1 MEHYSIVWNT
11 RRVARQDRSDGGSP
25 RRVTAHSFP
34 STELEAGDYYPPV
47 TQAQESVER
56 PYGWVVVVGSLLL
69 MTVGAGGYYVVI
81 VGLKLVAQD
90 FGGLRWVPS
99 MAYSMCVFGMGLG
112 GIFIGRWSDRVGVAT
127 PALLGALMIIAG
139 ALTASVATDRWTFL
153 LAHGVLIGLL
163 GNAALF
169 SPLIANTARWFDR
182 RRGIAVAIVT
192 SAQALAGVF
201 WPFTFRFIIEGSG
214 WREAYRVYALVALMT
229 MVPLSFLLR
238 RSAPI
243 APEAPTREAGADAQV
258 LGLAQNGVL
267 VWLCIPSSAA
277 VWPWPCRSCTW
288 SPMRPTSAIRSRSAS
303 EMLAVLLGCAFFSR
317 IAWGAVSDRIGG
329 LRVLMIGS
337 LCQTL
342 VIAMYLA
349 VESLIGL
356 FLLSGLFGLA
366 FGGIIPSYTLII
378 SKHFAP
384 GSIGWRIATVYFFG
398 AIGMAIGSW
407 LGGAVFDLT
416 GAYREAFA
424 AGLLFNVVNL
434 LIVGALLV
442 RTPQRSKPKTATF
455 WLDD

>member
-1 MEHYSIVWNT
+1 MI
-11 RRVARQDRSDGGSP
+11 
-25 RRVTAHSFP
+25 
-34 STELEAGDYYPPV
+34 
-47 TQAQESVER
+47 QAQERVER
-56 PYGWVVVVGSLLL
+56 TYGWVVVVGSLLL

-99 MAYSMCVFGMGLG
+99 MAYSMSVFGMGLG
-112 GIFIGRWSDRVGVAT
+112 GIFISRWSDRVGVGT

-139 ALTASVATDRWTFL
+139 ALTASVTTDRWTFL
-153 LAHGVLIGLL
+153 LAHGVLIGLF

-192 SAQALAGVF
+192 SAQAVAGVF
-201 WPFTFRFIIEGSG
+201 WPFTFRLLIEGSS
-214 WREAYRVYALVALMT
+214 WREAYRVYALVALVT

-238 RSAPI
+238 RPAPI
-243 APEAPTREAGADAQV
+243 APEAHTREVSASDAQV
-258 LGLAQNGVL
+258 LGLAQSSVL
-267 VWLCIPSSAA
+267 VWLCIA
-277 VWPWPCRSCTW
+277 VVCCCVAMAMPIVHMVSHATDLGYPLAR
-288 SPMRPTSAIRSRSAS
+288 AS

-317 IAWGAVSDRIGG
+317 IAWGAVSDRVGG

-337 LCQTL
+337 LCQVL
-342 VIAMYLA
+342 VLAMYLA

-356 FLLSGLFGLA
+356 YVLSGLFGLA

-378 SKHFAP
+378 SKHFPP

-398 AIGMAIGSW
+398 AVGMAIGSW
-407 LGGAVFDLT
+407 LGGVIFDIS
-416 GAYREAFA
+416 GAYRGAFA

-442 RTPQRSKPKTATF
+442 RKSETLEVQNSDLLA
-455 WLDD
+455 

>member
-238 RSAPI
+238 RPTPI
-243 APEAPTREAGADAQV
+243 APEAPTREASADAQV

-267 VWLCIPSSAA
+267 VWLCI
-277 VWPWPCRSCTW
+277 
-288 SPMRPTSAIRSRSAS
+288 AIVCCCVAMAMPIVHVVSHATDLGYPLARAS

-342 VIAMYLA
+342 VLAMYLA

-378 SKHFAP
+378 SKHFPP

-424 AGLLFNVVNL
+424 RVCCSTSS
-434 LIVGALLV
+434 I
-442 RTPQRSKPKTATF
+442 S
-455 WLDD
+455 

>member
-1 MEHYSIVWNT
+1 MI
-11 RRVARQDRSDGGSP
+11 
-25 RRVTAHSFP
+25 
-34 STELEAGDYYPPV
+34 
-47 TQAQESVER
+47 QAQERVER
-56 PYGWVVVVGSLLL
+56 TYGWVVVVGSLLL

-99 MAYSMCVFGMGLG
+99 MAYSMSVFGMGHG
-112 GIFIGRWSDRVGVAT
+112 GIFISRWSDRVGVGT

-139 ALTASVATDRWTFL
+139 ALTASVTTDRWTFL
-153 LAHGVLIGLL
+153 LAHGVLIGLF

-192 SAQALAGVF
+192 SAQAVAGVF
-201 WPFTFRFIIEGSG
+201 WPFTFRLLIEGSS
-214 WREAYRVYALVALMT
+214 WREAYRVYALVALVT

-238 RSAPI
+238 RPAPI
-243 APEAPTREAGADAQV
+243 APEAHTREVSASDAQV
-258 LGLAQNGVL
+258 LGLAQSSVL
-267 VWLCIPSSAA
+267 VWLCIA
-277 VWPWPCRSCTW
+277 VVCCCVAMAMPIVHMVSHATDLGYPLAR
-288 SPMRPTSAIRSRSAS
+288 AS

-317 IAWGAVSDRIGG
+317 IAWGAVSDRVGG

-337 LCQTL
+337 LCQVL
-342 VIAMYLA
+342 VLAMYLA

-356 FLLSGLFGLA
+356 YVLSGLFGLA

-378 SKHFAP
+378 SKHFPP

-398 AIGMAIGSW
+398 AVGMAIGSW
-407 LGGAVFDLT
+407 LGGVIFDIS
-416 GAYREAFA
+416 GAYRGAFA

-442 RTPQRSKPKTATF
+442 RKSETLEVQNSDLLA
-455 WLDD
+455 